1 MKIRLT
7 VDGRP
12 LPAEISAGESL
23 MDVLRR
29 LGFKS
34 VKNGC
39 DNGDCG
45 SCAVLL
51 DGRAVNACLV
61 FAAKADGCRVDTVE
75 GMAAEG
81 SLHPLQRTAVDLG
94 GIQCGF
100 CTPGMMILAAD
111 VLAVN
116 PRPSEAEVREFLS
129 GNYCRCTGYTKQVEA
144 VLAAAAEMREGAE

>member
-1 MKIRLT
+1 MTITLT
-7 VDGRP
+7 VDGIPRT
-12 LPAEISAGESL
+12 AEISAGESL

-61 FAAKADGCRVDTVE
+61 FAVKADGCRISTVE
-75 GMAAEG
+75 SLATAG

-100 CTPGMMILAAD
+100 CTPGILILAAD
-111 VLAVN
+111 LLTTNA
-116 PRPSEAEVREFLS
+116 RPSETEVREVLS

-144 VLAAAAEMREGAE
+144 ILAAAAEMREGAE